1 MEPRFIFA
9 IACFLLLAGLLVV
22 RYRKY
27 NVHRA
32 LNLPKNPPI
41 YSDDAIRSA
50 KAIGQF
56 LSERAKVCGLYFL
69 SVDKDIGVSWQALW
83 DMSGGKDYHIINFI
97 RMAHYLGC
105 EVIVRQTGTKDTE
118 DPEMTPEKFAE
129 IISRLKEIEKKNC

>member
-69 SVDKDIGVSWQALW
+69 SADKDTGVSWQALW
-83 DMSGGKDYHIINFI
+83 DMRGGKDYHIINFI

-118 DPEMTPEKFAE
+118 DSEMTPEKFAE

>member
-69 SVDKDIGVSWQALW
+69 SADKDTGVSWQALW
-83 DMSGGKDYHIINFI
+83 DMRGGKDYHIINFI
-97 RMAHYLGC
+97 RMARYLGC

-118 DPEMTPEKFAE
+118 DSEMTPEKFAE

>member
-69 SVDKDIGVSWQALW
+69 SADKDTGVSWQALW
-83 DMSGGKDYHIINFI
+83 DMRGGKDYHIINFI

-129 IISRLKEIEKKNC
+129 IISRLEETEKKNC